1 MDKYPYFQNPG
12 VTTLMMLIYCSGL
25 HVTKEPGLKF
35 LVRFEFLPEKGREA
49 LELGVVCIFLVFLFG
64 RCNIIM

>member
-1 MDKYPYFQNPG
+1 
-12 VTTLMMLIYCSGL
+12 MMLIYCSGL